1 MKCVYE
7 ASQTAEAH
15 IIKHLLEQAGL
26 FAAIYGEYL
35 QGGVGELA
43 ASGLLKVM
51 VNEHDWTEAKSV
63 VQAWDEASW
72 DEKAWDTNT
81 EHGETPQTEANK
93 KD

>member
-7 ASQTAEAH
+7 ASQPAEAH

-26 FAAIYGEYL
+26 FATIYGEYL

-51 VNEHDWTEAKSV
+51 VNEHDLIEAKSV
-63 VQAWDEASW
+63 IQAWDEAPW
-72 DEKAWDTNT
+72 DEDAWH
-81 EHGETPQTEANK
+81 EEMPQNEANK

>member
-7 ASQTAEAH
+7 ASQSAEAH
-15 IIKHLLEQAGL
+15 IIKSLLERAGL
-26 FAAIYGEYL
+26 FATVYGEYL

-51 VNEHDWTEAKSV
+51 VNEHDLKEAKSV

-72 DEKAWDTNT
+72 DEDAWCEELPHD
-81 EHGETPQTEANK
+81 EANK
-93 KD
+93 GA

>member
-7 ASQTAEAH
+7 ASQLAEAH

-51 VNEHDWTEAKSV
+51 VNKHDIIEAKNV
-63 VQAWDEASW
+63 IQAWDEASW
-72 DEKAWDTNT
+72 DENAWH
-81 EHGETPQTEANK
+81 EEVPQNEANR